1 VVKGARLSRQLY
13 GDGWLLALRQ
23 FDPSML
29 MQSWLLEMHIFSEGA
44 MGASQLLYL
53 YKRTGR
59 ALALGMLIILSQCLL
74 VSAVQAKSKLQSQSQ
89 PQPKSQSQPA
99 EEAALH
105 FYRWY
110 MQSLAISQ
118 DPLLQSPEQMSAYVD
133 RKLMNEL
140 KRRMGRKGLHADY
153 FIQAQEYMDDWTTDI
168 KVVRFPV
175 RDNLA
180 SVVVILGGTPETR
193 RMLALT
199 LTRADGDWK
208 ICMVRLV

>member
-1 VVKGARLSRQLY
+1 MRAIHLPFSFK
-13 GDGWLLALRQ
+13 AL
-23 FDPSML
+23 
-29 MQSWLLEMHIFSEGA
+29 
-44 MGASQLLYL
+44 
-53 YKRTGR
+53 R
-59 ALALGMLIILSQCLL
+59 ALAVGALIVLAQCL
-74 VSAVQAKSKLQSQSQ
+74 SAPAAQAKSQP
-89 PQPKSQSQPA
+89 PQPKSQSQPP
-99 EEAALH
+99 EQAALH

-118 DPLLQSPEQMSAYVD
+118 DPLRQSPEQMSAYVD

-140 KRRMGRKGLHADY
+140 KRRMSRKGLHADY
-153 FIQAQEYMDDWTTDI
+153 FLQAQDYMEDWTTDI

-180 SVVVILGGTPETR
+180 SVVVILGGRPETK

-199 LTRADGDWK
+199 LTKADGDWK